1 MSTNK
6 KWCVSPNREM
16 HGAETVE
23 LAQTLGVLEP
33 TAVLLYNRGLTTQES
48 AEKFL
53 RKEEISFHDPFLL
66 DGMATA
72 CERIE
77 RALENH
83 ERIVIYGDYDV
94 DGVTSVSTLLLY
106 LRSRGA
112 DAGYY
117 IPNRT
122 GEGYGINAGALLQLS
137 GEGCKLL
144 VTVDTGITAVDE
156 IAQAIKLG
164 MDVIVTDHH
173 ECPARLPDAIAVVN
187 PKRGDNI
194 YPFTELAG
202 VGVVFKLLTALE
214 YRRNNLAVSENGAC
228 DWLRTLCEDYI
239 DLVAL
244 GTVADVMPLVDEN
257 RLIVSLGL
265 QIIENT
271 KRPGLAAL
279 LELSGVNPPP
289 PSRGGPTVAN
299 ANVKKKRIT
308 SSLIGYVIAPRINAA
323 GRISCASKAVELFL
337 TESPTEAFRIA
348 TDLCDTNRERQ
359 NEENNIIEQT
369 YRKIENEHDFDRD
382 YIIVLDEN
390 SWHHGVIGI
399 VSSRITE
406 HYNLPSILISFD
418 GSVADGGELTQT
430 DVGKGS
436 GRSVKGLNLVE
447 ALNSCGDL
455 LVKYGGHE
463 LAAGLS
469 IERGK
474 VTEFKR
480 RINDYA
486 RAQLGGGDFA
496 TTVDVDCELKPEEIT
511 LRQANELFML
521 EPYGIANPVPTF
533 VLRDARITELSA
545 IGAGKHTKLTLERAC
560 MPSSGNTQSV
570 YTLTA
575 IYFGVSPQELD
586 FYPGD
591 FCDII
596 FNLSV
601 NDFMGTQTAQLIV
614 RDIDGNRAAKAE
626 CQRTIRLY
634 EEIKEGRQIARSE
647 NFVPTR
653 DDFVSVYLYIK
664 HEVRQGLDTLS
675 LHRICHHFAG
685 TRTIDPVKL
694 KFIIDILR
702 ETNIL
707 GVERVDQYAPHAS
720 PRVSTQLI
728 VSRGEELYKF
738 KLNYLTD
745 KVNLEKS
752 TIFKRLKSRQEK

>member
-6 KWCVSPNREM
+6 KWCVSPNREL
-16 HGAETVE
+16 HGAETAE
-23 LAQTLGVLEP
+23 LARSLGVLEP
-33 TAVLLYNRGLTTQES
+33 TAVLLYNRGFTTPEA

-53 RKEEISFHDPFLL
+53 CKDEICFHNPFLL
-66 DGMATA
+66 EDMEPA
-72 CERIE
+72 CARIE
-77 RALENH
+77 LALARG

-94 DGVTSVSTLLLY
+94 DGVTAVSTLLLY
-106 LRSRGA
+106 LRSLGA
-112 DAGYY
+112 DVGYY
-117 IPNRT
+117 IPNRC
-122 GEGYGINAGALLQLS
+122 GEGYGINGGALSQLAR
-137 GEGCKLL
+137 EGCRLL

-156 IAQAIKLG
+156 IAMARELG

-173 ECPARLPDAIAVVN
+173 ECPARLPEATAVVN
-187 PKRGDNI
+187 PKRADSR
-194 YPFTELAG
+194 YPFPELAG
-202 VGVVFKLLTALE
+202 VGVVFKLLCALE
-214 YRRNNLAVSENGAC
+214 YRRSSVGPPS
-228 DWLRTLCEDYI
+228 DWLRALCENYI

-279 LELSGVNPPP
+279 LELSGVTPP
-289 PSRGGPTVAN
+289 PSAYSAST
-299 ANVKKKRIT
+299 NVKKKRIT

-323 GRISCASKAVELFL
+323 GRLSCASKAVELFL
-337 TESPTEAFRIA
+337 TDSPDEAKKIA
-348 TDLCDTNRERQ
+348 LELCDTNRERQ
-359 NEENNIIEQT
+359 AEENGIIEQT
-369 YRKIENEHDFDRD
+369 YKKIEDEHNFDRD
-382 YIIVLDEN
+382 YVIVLDEN

-406 HYNLPSILISFD
+406 HYNLPSILISFE
-418 GSVADGGELTQT
+418 GCSAEGCEAAES

-447 ALNSCGDL
+447 ALNTCGDL

-463 LAAGLS
+463 LAAGLT

-474 VTEFKR
+474 LPEFRR

-486 RAQLGGGDFA
+486 RTRLDENDQI
-496 TTVDVDCELKPEEIT
+496 TNIDVDCELEPEEIT
-511 LRQANELFML
+511 LRQTNELFML
-521 EPYGIANPVPTF
+521 EPYGIANPVPIF
-533 VLRDARITELSA
+533 VLRDARIAELSA
-545 IGAGKHTKLTLERAC
+545 IGAGKHTKMTLERPC
-560 MPSSGNTQSV
+560 GYSSNSGGP
-570 YTLTA
+570 LTA

-591 FCDII
+591 FCDLI

-601 NDFMGTQTAQLIV
+601 NDFMGVQTAQLIV
-614 RDIDGNRAAKAE
+614 RDIDGSRSAKADRE
-626 CQRTIRLY
+626 LSQRLY
-634 EEIKEGRQIARSE
+634 EEIKDGRQIARGE
-647 NFVPTR
+647 NFVPSR

-664 HEVRQGLDTLS
+664 YEVRQGMDTLS
-675 LHRICHHFAG
+675 LHRICHHFAQA
-685 TRTIDPVKL
+685 RAVNPVKL
-694 KFIIDILR
+694 RFIIDILL

-707 GVERVDQYAPHAS
+707 GVERINQYSPHAS
-720 PRVSTQLI
+720 PRTSPQLI

-738 KLNYLTD
+738 KINYISD

-752 TIFKRLKSRQEK
+752 TIYKRLKSRQEK